1 MSNRLFEIFG
11 GIHAPFL
18 PGPGGNSDDDYK
30 GKIEDIS
37 GKKPVKSYTKAD
49 KTIARA
55 AQLSVTFNNTDISS
69 VVKKYLMS
77 FSFTDNEEDEADDLQ
92 IKLEDRNGTWL
103 QKWLQDFI
111 EDSAGPHYVTKTTSS
126 TVKINDTRAGIYN
139 TVSAGTNSYEGAVCQ
154 AYLKALKFLM
164 TDIKVKVGDDCVTA
178 IKAFQQANKLSP
190 TGKCDKA
197 TWKKLTAAAKGKT
210 IPAYNYNFK
219 AMSKLAIRK
228 KTNTRAAKV
237 CTMPKGK
244 FGVVLS
250 KKAKG
255 WYRVK
260 YDGKT
265 GYLRASSLKLSSV
278 DTTTK
283 SKTGT
288 KLKRTQIT
296 AKIKMPI
303 NGKLYTRNVGL
314 FELDDVKASGPPSV
328 VVIKGTSLA
337 YNGIRSTKND
347 KSWTSTSLKKIAYQI
362 AKSHGMGLLWD
373 CKKDKKFTRVEQTDQ
388 TDIAFLKKICQ
399 DAGCAL
405 KITNNKIVIYD
416 QSKYEELKSVAT
428 ITFGDKSY
436 IKWTLSTGE
445 GETEFDM
452 CTVKYTNP
460 KTGKSITGIAK
471 TDEWKKKEK
480 ELAEKEA
487 EKEGKDNDD
496 DDKEKDKP
504 EVLVIRNE
512 KVNNVAEANALAE
525 KRLKLANKFERKVTL
540 TLPGNP
546 NYCAGL
552 TIQLKKFGYWTGKYM
567 TSKVKHDITSSGYT
581 TTLTLR
587 RVSKVETSNSAGGID
602 NPFLGGF
609 LGGNIDIQA
618 LIKRL
623 QGQFS

>member
-1 MSNRLFEIFG
+1 MNPVVAQFAQ
-11 GIHAPFL
+11 IHFPFL
-18 PGPGGNSDDDYK
+18 PGNNSEDYK

-49 KTIARA
+49 KTVARS

-69 VVKKYLMS
+69 IVNKYLMS

-92 IKLEDRNGTWL
+92 IKLEDRNSTWL

-111 EDSAGPHYVTKTTSS
+111 DDSAGPHYVTKTTSP
-126 TVKINDTRAGIYN
+126 TTKVNDKSAGIYN

-154 AYLKALKFLM
+154 AYLKALKFLS
-164 TDIKVKVGDDCVTA
+164 TNITVKVGTNFVSA
-178 IKAFQQANKLSP
+178 IMAFQLANKLSP

-210 IPAYNYNFK
+210 IPVYNYNFK
-219 AMSKLAIRK
+219 ALSKLAIRR
-228 KTNTRAAKV
+228 TASARGARV

-244 FGVVLS
+244 FGVVLG

-255 WYRVK
+255 WYKVK

-265 GYLRASSLKLSSV
+265 GYLKASSLKLSSV
-278 DTTTK
+278 DTTSK

-288 KLKRTQIT
+288 KLKRTRIT

-303 NGKLYTRNVGL
+303 GNRLYSRSFGL

-328 VVIKGTSLA
+328 VTIKGTSLA
-337 YNGIRSTKND
+337 YNGIRSTEND
-347 KSWTSTSLKKIAYQI
+347 KSWTNTSLKKIAFQI

-373 CKKDKKFTRVEQTDQ
+373 VKKDKKFTRVEQSDQ

-405 KITNNKIVIYD
+405 KITSNKIVIYD
-416 QSKYEELKSVAT
+416 QSKYEELKSIAT
-428 ITFGDKSY
+428 INFGDKSY
-436 IKWTLSTGE
+436 TKWSFSTGE
-445 GETEFDM
+445 GETEYDM

-460 KTGKSITGIAK
+460 KTGKVITGTYK
-471 TDEWKKKEK
+471 TEEWKKKEK
-480 ELAEKEA
+480 DQADKDAE
-487 EKEGKDNDD
+487 DR
-496 DDKEKDKP
+496 DKP
-504 EVLVIRNE
+504 EVLVIRKE
-512 KVNNVAEANALAE
+512 KVSSVAEATALAE

-540 TLPGNP
+540 TMMGNP
-546 NYCAGL
+546 NYCAGM
-552 TIQLKKFGYWTGKYM
+552 TIQLKKFGYWSGKYM
-567 TSKVKHDITSSGYT
+567 IAKAKHDVSNSGYT

-587 RVSKVETSNSAGGID
+587 RVSKVETSHSAAGD
-602 NPFLGGF
+602 SSSPFPDGF

-618 LIKRL
+618 IIR
-623 QGQFS
+623 QFQHQHS

>member
-1 MSNRLFEIFG
+1 MSNRLFDIFG

-18 PGPGGNSDDDYK
+18 PGHGDNSDDDYK

-37 GKKPVKSYTKAD
+37 GKKPEKNYTKAD
-49 KTIARA
+49 KTVARA
-55 AQLSVTFNNTDISS
+55 ALLSVTFNNTDISS
-69 VVKKYLMS
+69 VVNKYLMS
-77 FSFTDNEEDEADDLQ
+77 FNFTDNEEDEADDLQ
-92 IKLEDRNGTWL
+92 IKLEDRNGIWL

-126 TVKINDTRAGIYN
+126 TVRINDTRAGIYN

-164 TDIKVKVGDDCVTA
+164 TDIRVKVGSDCVTA

-347 KSWTSTSLKKIAYQI
+347 KSWTSTSLKKIAFQI

-373 CKKDKKFTRVEQTDQ
+373 CKKDKKFTRVEQADQ
-388 TDIAFLKKICQ
+388 TDIAFLKKVCQ

-405 KITNNKIVIYD
+405 KITGNKIVVYD
-416 QSKYEELKSVAT
+416 QSKYEELKSIAT

-436 IKWTLSTGE
+436 TKWSFSTGE

-460 KTGKSITGIAK
+460 KTGKAITGTYK
-471 TDEWKKKEK
+471 TEEWKKKEK
-480 ELAEKEA
+480 DQADKDAE
-487 EKEGKDNDD
+487 DR
-496 DDKEKDKP
+496 DKP

-512 KVNNVAEANALAE
+512 KVSNVAEANALAE

-540 TLPGNP
+540 TFPGNP
-546 NYCAGL
+546 NYCAGM
-552 TIQLKKFGYWTGKYM
+552 TMQLKKFGYWTGKYLV
-567 TSKVKHDITSSGYT
+567 SKCKHDITSSGYT

-587 RVSKVETSNSAGGID
+587 RVSKVETSNSAGGG
-602 NPFLGGF
+602 NPFGDGFPGAPGF

-618 LIKRL
+618 IID
-623 QGQFS
+623 QFRQRN

>member
-1 MSNRLFEIFG
+1 MSNPILYRFTGLIN
-11 GIHAPFL
+11 PFL
-18 PGPGGNSDDDYK
+18 PGGNSDDEHK

-37 GKKPVKSYTKAD
+37 GKKPEKNYTKAD
-49 KTIARA
+49 KTVARA

-69 VVKKYLMS
+69 VVNKYLMS

-111 EDSAGPHYVTKTTSS
+111 EDSAGPHYVTKSTSP
-126 TVKINDTRAGIYN
+126 TVKVNDTRFGIYN

-154 AYLKALKFLM
+154 AYLKSLKFLM
-164 TDIKVKVGDDCVTA
+164 TDIKVKVGADCVTA

-190 TGKCDKA
+190 TGKCDKT
-197 TWKKLTAAAKGKT
+197 TWKKLTTAAKGKT

-219 AMSKLAIRK
+219 ALSKLTIRK
-228 KTNTRAAKV
+228 NMNTRAAKV

-265 GYLRASSLKLSSV
+265 GYLKASSLKLSSV

-328 VVIKGTSLA
+328 VVIKGTSLP
-337 YNGIRSTKND
+337 YNGIRSTKSD

-373 CKKDKKFTRVEQTDQ
+373 CKKDKTFTRVEQTDQ

-436 IKWTLSTGE
+436 IKWSLSTGE
-445 GETEFDM
+445 GETEYDM

-460 KTGKSITGIAK
+460 KTGKSISGIAK

-487 EKEGKDNDD
+487 EKEGKDDD

-512 KVNNVAEANALAE
+512 RVNSIAEANALAE

-552 TIQLKKFGYWTGKYM
+552 TMQLKKFGYWTGKYM
-567 TSKVKHDITSSGYT
+567 TSKVSHNITSSGYT

-587 RVSKVETSNSAGGID
+587 RVSKVETSNSAGGSND
-602 NPFLGGF
+602 NPFLSGGF

-618 LIKRL
+618 IIQRL
-623 QGQFS
+623 RARN